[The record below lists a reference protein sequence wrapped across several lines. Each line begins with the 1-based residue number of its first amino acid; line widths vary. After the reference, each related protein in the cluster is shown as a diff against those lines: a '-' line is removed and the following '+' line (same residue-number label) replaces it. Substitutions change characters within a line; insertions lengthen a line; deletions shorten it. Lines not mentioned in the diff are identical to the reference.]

1 MNGKRYDK
9 DFKIYA
15 VKMVVEDGRKVAEV
29 ARELDL
35 VHQTL
40 HKWVDKYKEEQEDA
54 FVGSGNLNPKDQ
66 ANYEKDKRIRD
77 LEEEVSILKKAN
89 GHLRKKPEVIYDFI
103 EKHRHEFRV
112 AKMCEVLGVW
122 KSGYYDWRNRDKS
135 EQKKRREKLTAEVK
149 RVYMESKRRY
159 GSPKITEQ
167 LKQEGWDVSQKT
179 VTRIMSENDLR
190 SKTVKKYKA
199 TTNSKHSYPIYPNV
213 LKQNFHVDKPG
224 AVWVGDITYVWTR
237 EGWLYLATIMDLFS
251 RRIIGWEMSRR
262 MTKELTITAL
272 KRAIN
277 QQLPQKGLIHHSD
290 RGSQYA
296 AYDYQAVLRDY
307 KITTSMSRKGNG
319 YDNACIE
326 SFHSVIKKEL
336 IFHQKYQTRAEAKR
350 SIFAYIMTFY
360 NYKRIHS
367 SIGYLSPIAYEKKYA
382 QK

>member
-1 MNGKRYDK
+1 M
-9 DFKIYA
+9 
-15 VKMVVEDGRKVAEV
+15 
-29 ARELDL
+29 
-35 VHQTL
+35 
-40 HKWVDKYKEEQEDA
+40 
-54 FVGSGNLNPKDQ
+54 
-66 ANYEKDKRIRD
+66 
-77 LEEEVSILKKAN
+77 
-89 GHLRKKPEVIYDFI
+89 
-103 EKHRHEFRV
+103 EKHRHEFCV

-167 LKQEGWDVSQKT
+167 LKQEGWEISQKT
-179 VTRIMSENDLR
+179 VTRIMSDNGLR

-199 TTNSKHSYPIYPNV
+199 TTNSKHSYPIYPNL
-213 LKQNFHVDKPG
+213 LKQNFLVDKPG

-277 QQLPQKGLIHHSD
+277 QQPPQKGLIHHSD

-296 AYDYQAVLRDY
+296 AFGVSVLTLQMN
-307 KITTSMSRKGNG
+307 I
-319 YDNACIE
+319 
-326 SFHSVIKKEL
+326 
-336 IFHQKYQTRAEAKR
+336 
-350 SIFAYIMTFY
+350 
-360 NYKRIHS
+360 
-367 SIGYLSPIAYEKKYA
+367 
-382 QK
+382 